1 MGIAFAITVHETRDY
16 GKSKMQSIDQD
27 PAHDEQ
33 LRELASIFAV
43 GVIRLRGIG
52 KLIADSTPPLE
63 TLAGFAHQGLD
74 GLATTVLTV
83 HSG

>member
-1 MGIAFAITVHETRDY
+1 
-16 GKSKMQSIDQD
+16 MQSIDHDSRQ
-27 PAHDEQ
+27 DEQ
-33 LRELASIFAV
+33 LLELASIFAAAV
-43 GVIRLRGIG
+43 FRLRRIG
-52 KLIADSTPPLE
+52 KLLGDSTPPLE

>member
-1 MGIAFAITVHETRDY
+1 
-16 GKSKMQSIDQD
+16 MQNIDQD
-27 PAHDEQ
+27 QNQDEQ
-33 LRELASIFAV
+33 LRELAAIFAAAV
-43 GVIRLRGIG
+43 LRLRRIG
-52 KLIADSTPPLE
+52 KLIGDSTPPLE